1 MNELN
6 KVNNEFFNR
15 ELSWIEFNARVLFK
29 ACRKDIPLVER
40 LNYLAIVSSNFSEFF
55 MVRVAGLKHQQ
66 ITNPEMTDIAGL
78 TPDEQLKLI
87 SERVHQITELQS
99 ETLIKDIIPA
109 LSNAGIKYVNP
120 SQYTLQQKVFTK
132 TMFQEEIFPQLT
144 PLRTNTEIFPYIANL
159 RLHAAFKLKTLPNI
173 EKTNNAFSM
182 TETENPIAIVQ
193 IPSNM
198 PRLVLLPSDSGE
210 KNFTLIGDI
219 ITEYGAFLFPGYEVT
234 ESMLFNVTRDA
245 DFAVEEDASLDFIQA
260 MEEVLEKRQSSVP
273 VRLLCTKTSSFL
285 RDFLKEKLKLQ
296 EDDIYSVEGIVEP
309 ATFLSIAEW
318 PEVKSLKYEKWEH
331 FKPNDLPVKEPLWN
345 TLKQRDVLLHVPY
358 QSYEPVIS
366 FINKAADDPNTVAIK
381 MTLYRTSGNSPI
393 VRALERAA
401 RNGKQVTVFV
411 ELKARF
417 DEKRNISWAT
427 QLEKA
432 GVIVVYGIVNLKV
445 HAKIL
450 LVVRKENDGIHRYVQ
465 LSTGNFNDKT
475 AKLYTDMS
483 LFTSNEDIAN
493 DATLFFNVISGYSV
507 IQPMKKLYM
516 APVNLKSKLLELIE
530 RETNLSTPENPGLI
544 MIKANS
550 LGHEEIIRALYKASQ
565 SGVKILLNIRGICM
579 LVPGVQNQ
587 SENISVISIVDRYLE
602 HTRIFYFQNT
612 GSEELYLSSADIMPR
627 NLDRRVELMFPVT
640 QKDLFLQIKDVLQT
654 YFKDNTHA
662 HKLNS
667 DGTWLP
673 ILAKDGET
681 EIRAQEIFYLTH
693 KKKSRIKNKEKPFE
707 FIIRRKN

>member
-1 MNELN
+1 MDIKN
-6 KVNNEFFNR
+6 KESNLFFNR

-29 ACRKDIPLVER
+29 ACRKDIPLIER
-40 LNYLAIVSSNFSEFF
+40 LNYLSIVSSNFNEFF

-66 ITNPEMTDIAGL
+66 ITNPNITDISGL
-78 TPDEQLKLI
+78 TPEAQLKLI
-87 SERVHQITELQS
+87 SERVHKITDLQNK
-99 ETLIKDIIPA
+99 TLINEIIPELA
-109 LSNAGIKYVNP
+109 KIGIKYVRP
-120 SQYTLQQKVFTK
+120 PQYTMQQKVFTK
-132 TMFQEEIFPQLT
+132 TLFQEEIFPQLT
-144 PLRTNTEIFPYIANL
+144 PLRTNGDVFPYVANL
-159 RLHAAFKLKTLPNI
+159 RLHAAFKLQPLPNI
-173 EKTNNAFSM
+173 ETHNIFS
-182 TETENPIAIVQ
+182 TTDIENPIAIVQ
-193 IPSNM
+193 IPAGIPRMVFLPTESNEKYFA
-198 PRLVLLPSDSGE
+198 LLD
-210 KNFTLIGDI
+210 DI
-219 ITEYGAFLFPGYEVT
+219 IIEYGTFLFPGYDVT
-234 ESMLFNVTRDA
+234 ETMLFTVTRDA
-245 DFAVEEDASLDFIQA
+245 DFAVEEDGNLDFIQA
-260 MEEVLEKRQSSVP
+260 MEEVLEKRKSSVP

-285 RDFLKEKLKLQ
+285 REYLTEKLNLQ
-296 EDDIYSVEGIVEP
+296 EDDVYSVEGFIEP
-309 ATFLSIAEW
+309 STLLPIAEL
-318 PEVKSLKYEKWEH
+318 PEVKSLKYEKWDH
-331 FKPNDLPVKEPLWN
+331 FKTNDILEDESLYD
-345 TLKQRDVLLHVPY
+345 TLKQRDILLHVPY

-366 FINKAADDPNTVAIK
+366 FINKAADDPDTLAIK

-393 VRALERAA
+393 IRALERAA

-417 DEKRNISWAT
+417 DEKRNISWAI

-450 LVVRKENDGIHRYVQ
+450 LVVRKENDGIHRYVH
-465 LSTGNFNDKT
+465 LSTGNYNDKT
-475 AKLYTDMS
+475 ANLYADMS
-483 LFTSNEDIAN
+483 LFTADEEIAN

-544 MIKANS
+544 MIKVNS

-565 SGVKILLNIRGICM
+565 AGVRILLNVRGICM
-579 LVPGVQNQ
+579 IVPDVRNQ

-602 HTRIFYFQNT
+602 HTRIFYFQNG
-612 GSEELYLSSADIMPR
+612 GSEELYLSSADLMPR
-627 NLDRRVELMFPVT
+627 NLDRRVELMFPVA
-640 QKDLFLQIKDVLQT
+640 QKDLFLQIKDVLLT

-667 DGTWLP
+667 DGSWVP
-673 ILAKDGET
+673 ILPKDGET

-693 KKKSRIKNKEKPFE
+693 KKKARIKNKEKTLE